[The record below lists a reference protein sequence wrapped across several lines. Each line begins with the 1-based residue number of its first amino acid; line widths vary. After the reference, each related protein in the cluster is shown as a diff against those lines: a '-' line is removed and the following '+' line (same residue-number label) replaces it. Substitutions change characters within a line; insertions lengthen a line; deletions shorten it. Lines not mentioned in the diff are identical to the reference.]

1 MLINYASRIAH
12 CLAAASIYKSIT
24 RNLKFIPTSPL
35 CLYAIRYLDI
45 PPVQPLPPPP
55 PPSPLSPLYSRRQRT
70 APSPRSFLSP
80 QSFHPISLNP
90 PHLLPLRL
98 SLSLSLSLPSVSHH
112 RHAKPPSTRPVT
124 YPRTPP
130 TKRRTAVMA
139 AVTESIKVVLMRL
152 NCRRYCRPAATLPP
166 HSARILHPFFADADS
181 THLFR
186 TFSIASTRLLCPS
199 LSFSLEIDIPVPF
212 P

>member
-1 MLINYASRIAH
+1 MFV
-12 CLAAASIYKSIT
+12 
-24 RNLKFIPTSPL
+24 RNKIPRYSSCPTPSSSTSTSFSPL
-35 CLYAIRYLDI
+35 PSLLPKATHTASFLFISAKF
-45 PPVQPLPPPP
+45 PPHQPQPSTPPPP
-55 PPSPLSPLYSRRQRT
+55 P
-70 APSPRSFLSP
+70 
-80 QSFHPISLNP
+80 
-90 PHLLPLRL
+90 
-98 SLSLSLSLPSVSHH
+98 SLSLSLPSVSHH

>member
-1 MLINYASRIAH
+1 MFV
-12 CLAAASIYKSIT
+12 
-24 RNLKFIPTSPL
+24 RNKIPRYSSCPTPSSSSPSS
-35 CLYAIRYLDI
+35 
-45 PPVQPLPPPP
+45 P
-55 PPSPLSPLYSRRQRT
+55 PLSPLYSRRQRT
-70 APSPRSFLSP
+70 PPSPRSFLSP

-98 SLSLSLSLPSVSHH
+98 SLSLFPLSHH

-152 NCRRYCRPAATLPP
+152 NCRRYCRPAAAPSPP
-166 HSARILHPFFADADS
+166 PPESSIPSSRPSPWRRFNPPIP
-181 THLFR
+181 HLFYR
-186 TFSIASTRLLCPS
+186 VYIHS
-199 LSFSLEIDIPVPF
+199 LSFSLF
-212 P
+212 LGG

>member
-1 MLINYASRIAH
+1 MFVRNKIPRYSS
-12 CLAAASIYKSIT
+12 CPTPSSSTSIS
-24 RNLKFIPTSPL
+24 FSPL
-35 CLYAIRYLDI
+35 PSLLPKATHSAEPSFLFISAKF
-45 PPVQPLPPPP
+45 PPHQPQPSTPPPP
-55 PPSPLSPLYSRRQRT
+55 P
-70 APSPRSFLSP
+70 
-80 QSFHPISLNP
+80 
-90 PHLLPLRL
+90 
-98 SLSLSLSLPSVSHH
+98 SLSLSLPSVSHH

>member
-1 MLINYASRIAH
+1 MFV
-12 CLAAASIYKSIT
+12 
-24 RNLKFIPTSPL
+24 RNKIPRYSSCPTPSSTSSFFSPL
-35 CLYAIRYLDI
+35 PSLLPKATHSAEPSFLFISAKF
-45 PPVQPLPPPP
+45 PPHQPQPSTPPPP
-55 PPSPLSPLYSRRQRT
+55 P
-70 APSPRSFLSP
+70 
-80 QSFHPISLNP
+80 
-90 PHLLPLRL
+90 
-98 SLSLSLSLPSVSHH
+98 SLSLSLPSVSHH

>member
-45 PPVQPLPPPP
+45 PPVQPLPPLPPPPRRQRTPPSPSFLFISAKFPPHQPQPSTPPP
-55 PPSPLSPLYSRRQRT
+55 PPS
-70 APSPRSFLSP
+70 
-80 QSFHPISLNP
+80 
-90 PHLLPLRL
+90 
-98 SLSLSLSLPSVSHH
+98 LPSQSHH

-130 TKRRTAVMA
+130 TKRQDGSDGGSYGINKSGAHA
-139 AVTESIKVVLMRL
+139 PQLPSLL
-152 NCRRYCRPAATLPP
+152 PSAATTSPLPSSIP
-166 HSARILHPFFADADS
+166 SS
-181 THLFR
+181 R
-186 TFSIASTRLLCPS
+186 TFTVQPAYSAPCLSRLPSHSLS
-199 LSFSLEIDIPVPF
+199 LSFFAVDIPLLF
-212 P
+212 PCDGFSFSPLHTAF